1 MKAMVMASVFHQL
14 NITPCDYETFL
25 SSDPSQTPYQQWS
38 LSLCSP
44 GRRWR
49 QSRTAPWGRRSCPR
63 RGQCWTRRLASSR
76 SRSSLTCTAC
86 WRSSGSTWRC
96 SKPGPCRR
104 DEARVN
110 RRSGEHFTWL
120 NGANEIRLQTVG
132 EGISKGWQMIIS
144 RLLYGYGVAR

>member
-1 MKAMVMASVFHQL
+1 MVTASVFLQI
-14 NITPCDYETFL
+14 NITRYDYETFQSPGL
-25 SSDPSQTPYQQWS
+25 SQAPYQRCSPS
-38 LSLCSP
+38 LSSP

-49 QSRTAPWGRRSCPR
+49 QSRTAPRGHRSCPR
-63 RGQCWTRRLASSR
+63 RGWWWTLRSASSR
-76 SRSSLTCTAC
+76 SHSSLRCTAC

-96 SKPGPCRR
+96 SKPGPRRR
-104 DEARVN
+104 DEERVN

-144 RLLYGYGVAR
+144 CLLYGYSVAR